1 MAGLIEA
8 NIRDYTEA
16 ERQRLGL
23 GEDKR
28 AEAFER
34 VAAEEVLT
42 QHDPDD
48 DEIER
53 GQIGGH
59 RDGGYDGIYIYVN
72 GALVNGEDPDTIN
85 LSNGGLVEIHLI
97 QAKYQAG
104 MKEDIFLKW
113 KDSFVNLM
121 EEGHDKSRYDAKVI
135 EAFALMKA
143 ILSKTLTKDMKVTIT
158 FWVVTLAGQVSDAVR
173 QQADELQA
181 WVEGIVPPK
190 NREVRVELVGAARLY
205 DMIETD
211 PDIVRELSGVGGP
224 LVPDQKSA
232 LLVVPLQ
239 DYARFITVGGKLDRR
254 MFEANIR
261 DYQQRTN
268 INKSI
273 ARTLREG
280 GDVDFWWFNNGVT
293 IIADEVS
300 RGMDNKVTLRNPRI
314 VNGLQTSYEIF
325 NYSVECGDKL
335 AKDGRNVLVRCMA
348 TRDEGVRAQLIQS
361 TNGATPIPSVYMR
374 SLDPVQLQIQRY
386 FRSND
391 QHLRYDRRKG
401 ECRATKVPAKDIVS
415 MQFLGQCLT
424 ATLLG
429 SPESA
434 YAHPSQVMADD
445 ASYGRMF
452 NGGTDPAVY
461 LNVARLGVFI
471 KRYMGKVGLNEQYR
485 SLRYHVLYVMCA
497 RAAGHLGI
505 TTADLVG
512 LKMPTQEELA
522 SPKDS
527 ATLAELESA
536 AKFVRERYVGAGDAT
551 RVIKSR
557 EFTEAIKRDL
567 NALEGL
573 A

>member
-1 MAGLIEA
+1 MHQPPDVSVAGRSEGEMAGLIEA

-348 TRDEGVRAQLIQS
+348 TRDEG
-361 TNGATPIPSVYMR
+361 
-374 SLDPVQLQIQRY
+374 
-386 FRSND
+386 
-391 QHLRYDRRKG
+391 
-401 ECRATKVPAKDIVS
+401 
-415 MQFLGQCLT
+415 GQ
-424 ATLLG
+424 G
-429 SPESA
+429 P
-434 YAHPSQVMADD
+434 AHPVHQRRHANPLGLH
-445 ASYGRMF
+445 A
-452 NGGTDPAVY
+452 
-461 LNVARLGVFI
+461 VARPGPAADT
-471 KRYMGKVGLNEQYR
+471 E
-485 SLRYHVLYVMCA
+485 VLQV
-497 RAAGHLGI
+497 
-505 TTADLVG
+505 
-512 LKMPTQEELA
+512 Q
-522 SPKDS
+522 
-527 ATLAELESA
+527 
-536 AKFVRERYVGAGDAT
+536 
-551 RVIKSR
+551 
-557 EFTEAIKRDL
+557 
-567 NALEGL
+567 
-573 A
+573 